1 MELISGQI
9 PSRSQLFESI
19 AVRMPKRRKKRPN
32 WPYRLAW
39 VSMIGALVL
48 YIGLQTLIG
57 SMTFGRRSYG
67 TDWGI
72 AFVASCLDATVAVWF
87 VAVGA
92 SIGSFLN
99 VVAYRLPLGRYIG
112 GHSGCPFCQSAIQGS
127 DNVPVLAW
135 IKLRGRCRSCRLP
148 ISIQYPLVEFA
159 VAAVFLLVF
168 VTEFSTNGANLPGT
182 RGNIMGSG
190 LMRVAVTS
198 QLVLRIVTYCIALS
212 GLIAAGLIAVKSR
225 IVPLKL
231 YMWSIVPLVLATMI
245 HPEVI
250 VTRWREAPPVGQ
262 VEMRLDALATLI
274 CGAVAG
280 VALARLLCPLIY
292 KGFDRSL
299 VSSDPASRGARQ
311 FVGAMAVAG
320 MLFGWQAVVPLGW
333 VMLVSALIGV
343 LVLRPFWPEQRL
355 VDMTIW
361 AWMGVFVF
369 RCGWSWW
376 ISIEVLPPA
385 WPEVIR
391 HILGA
396 LLLAPLALIFRGH
409 ATPAEVSEVPRQGEA
424 ACESESE
431 FEDSDV

>member
-1 MELISGQI
+1 MIST
-9 PSRSQLFESI
+9 
-19 AVRMPKRRKKRPN
+19 
-32 WPYRLAW
+32 
-39 VSMIGALVL
+39 LVL

-112 GHSGCPFCQSAIQGS
+112 GHSGCPYCHSAIQGS

-135 IKLRGRCRSCRLP
+135 IKLRGRCRNCRLP

-159 VAAVFLLVF
+159 VALLFLLVF

-212 GLIAAGLIAVKSR
+212 GLIAAALIAVKSR

-231 YMWSIVPLVLATMI
+231 YIWSIAPLVLATVI
-245 HPEVI
+245 QPDVI
-250 VTRWREAPPVGQ
+250 VVRWRDAPPVGP

-280 VALARLLCPLIY
+280 VALARLLCPLLY

-299 VSSDPASRGARQ
+299 ISSDSASTGARQ
-311 FVGAMAVAG
+311 FVGAMALAG

-333 VMLVSALIGV
+333 VMLVTALIGV
-343 LVLRPFWPEQRL
+343 LVLRPFWPEQSL

-361 AWMGVFVF
+361 AWLGVFVF

-376 ISIEVLPPA
+376 ISIEILPAA
-385 WPEVIR
+385 WPDVVR
-391 HILGA
+391 HISGA
-396 LLLAPLALIFRGH
+396 ILLAPLALIFRGH
-409 ATPAEVSEVPRQGEA
+409 ATPADAFKATSHDEEVEEGG
-424 ACESESE
+424 ESESE
-431 FEDSDV
+431 DFDDA